1 MANIKVAVRVR
12 PISVRESKLTGSQ
25 VVVRAEPNEISLTN
39 LKVSS
44 SKAGDSRERTRRY
57 GFDYCFDSSDP
68 EAKNYATQATIYQ
81 SLGQSIL
88 DAMFAGY
95 NSCLV
100 AYGQSASGKTYT
112 MMGTKEDP
120 GLIPR
125 LCEGL
130 FSRVEQED
138 GRERIYHVTISYL
151 EIYNEK
157 VRDLLKPSATAS
169 GLRVREHPRLGPYV
183 QGLTHH
189 VVRTLGSLMS
199 YVEEGTKARKT
210 ASTLQ
215 NPSSSRSHALLTVGL
230 SQEAAN
236 GERTLGVCRRQ
247 DAAPRGGSKLHLVD
261 LAGSESA
268 ATCGGVHRLKEG
280 MNINKSLVAL
290 GNVISALAERG
301 STGSGPGRR
310 YIPYRDSSLT
320 WLLKDALGGNATTIM
335 LATISPASGSYNET
349 AHTLRFAQRAQS
361 VVNRPV
367 VNEDPVARLIRE
379 LRDEVARLKSLLLEK
394 LRCTSEAL
402 TGHI

>member
-12 PISVRESKLTGSQ
+12 PISARELKQTGSA
-25 VVVRAEPNEISLTN
+25 VVVRTDLNGISLTN

-68 EAKNYATQATIYQ
+68 EAEYFADQARIYEI
-81 SLGQSIL
+81 LGQPVL
-88 DAMFAGY
+88 DAVFSGY

-120 GLIPR
+120 GLTPR
-125 LCEGL
+125 LCEGI
-130 FSRVEQED
+130 FSRIEGSTEKTYCVS
-138 GRERIYHVTISYL
+138 VSYL
-151 EIYNEK
+151 EIYNER
-157 VRDLLKPSATAS
+157 VRDLLKPSSSTS

-215 NPSSSRSHALLTVGL
+215 NPSSSRSHALLTIAVSPESSDLAVG
-230 SQEAAN
+230 S
-236 GERTLGVCRRQ
+236 GHSSSRRS
-247 DAAPRGGSKLHLVD
+247 RGGSKLRLVD

-268 ATCGGVHRLKEG
+268 ATCSGVHRLKEG
-280 MNINKSLVAL
+280 ANINKSLVAL

-301 STGSGPGRR
+301 SAGSGPGRR
-310 YIPYRDSSLT
+310 FIPYRDSSLT

-335 LATISPASGSYNET
+335 LAS
-349 AHTLRFAQRAQS
+349 
-361 VVNRPV
+361 
-367 VNEDPVARLIRE
+367 E
-379 LRDEVARLKSLLLEK
+379 LRRGPVKIR
-394 LRCTSEAL
+394 
-402 TGHI
+402 